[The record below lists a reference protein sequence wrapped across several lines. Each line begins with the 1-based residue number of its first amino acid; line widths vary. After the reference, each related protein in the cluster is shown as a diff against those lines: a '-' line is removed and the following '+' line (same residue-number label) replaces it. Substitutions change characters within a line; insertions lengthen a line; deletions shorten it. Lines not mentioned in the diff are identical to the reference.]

1 MNERDIQAAQAMD
14 QEAQQ
19 TVHFAVVVEQILAE
33 PGGAVSVQTSQQN
46 VERFYVENK
55 HEHQWHNLHHLIDVE
70 DGGSQKSTLKIIQM
84 ANTADDLTS
93 ITLER
98 NEVDALLH
106 ILLKWRMK
114 HLDPSEELEKID
126 KEMDDGLF

>member
-1 MNERDIQAAQAMD
+1 MNERDIQAAESLD
-14 QEAQQ
+14 QEAQK
-19 TVHFAVVVEQILAE
+19 TAHFAMVVDLILAD
-33 PGGAVSVQTSQQN
+33 PGGAVNVQTCQEQN
-46 VERFYVENK
+46 TERFYVENK

-106 ILLKWRMK
+106 ILLNWRLK
-114 HLDPSEELEKID
+114 HLGQRDQQEHP
-126 KEMDDGLF
+126 F